1 MALWVPGVPR
11 YFRPTAGG
19 RGLPG
24 GVAWCG
30 SRSAAGSA
38 CGWACGS
45 WVLTWIRV
53 TGGGLGAS
61 EPLLGRG
68 LREAWRSC
76 ATHALGTG
84 MLTAFHLAGGASTE
98 QPVVG
103 CGAMAQLV
111 ARLHGMQKVRGSN
124 PLSSTGFSRTRSNE
138 KRQTKSQCSGIGAFF
153 VFRAEGAAADSG
165 RLTCLT
171 CPPPALEG
179 SNPLP

>member
-11 YFRPTAGG
+11 YFRPTARA
-19 RGLPG
+19 RGLPV

-30 SRSAAGSA
+30 SRSAPAWP

-53 TGGGLGAS
+53 TCGVSRVS

-68 LREAWRSC
+68 LPEAWRSC

-84 MLTAFHLAGGASTE
+84 MLTAFHLAGCSSTE

-124 PLSSTGFSRTRSNE
+124 PLSST
-138 KRQTKSQCSGIGAFF
+138 AFF
-153 VFRAEGAAADSG
+153 G
-165 RLTCLT
+165 
-171 CPPPALEG
+171 
-179 SNPLP
+179 